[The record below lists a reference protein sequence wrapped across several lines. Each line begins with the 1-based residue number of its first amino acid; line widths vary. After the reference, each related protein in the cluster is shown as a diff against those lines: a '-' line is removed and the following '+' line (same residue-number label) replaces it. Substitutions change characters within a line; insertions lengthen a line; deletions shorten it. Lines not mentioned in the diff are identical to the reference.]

1 MSVTLRYSGAL
12 ADKNSLAKLSED
24 FRDIAATHAWPV
36 DALEPAP
43 PEAVAKQRGRGAR
56 TLARPMTLQGLK
68 IYIHPQTDPLWLT
81 FDAEGVLTRLGT
93 FPLTQVDREGGNASS
108 RFGFLHQSQASM
120 QTSIGG
126 QQLHSTVISLLDY
139 LKKAYIPG
147 LHVDDE
153 TGFWEHRDL
162 EELKRLMAGL

>member
-12 ADKNSLAKLSED
+12 EDRNLLKNLTED

-36 DALEPAP
+36 DALEAAP
-43 PEAVAKQRGRGAR
+43 QEAAFKRGRGAR

-68 IYIHPQTDPLWLT
+68 IYVHPQTDPLWLT

-93 FPLTQVDREGGNASS
+93 FPLTQVDREGGNSSS

-126 QQLHSTVISLLDY
+126 YRLHSTVVSLLDY
-139 LKKAYIPG
+139 LKRAYVPS
-147 LHVDDE
+147 LQVDDE

-162 EELKRLMAGL
+162 EELKRLMAGF